1 MSVTT
6 VTQRA
11 PRADKAARELS
22 ALSTGQ
28 QTRPLWMDKCGCHAV
43 VSNSRTRTACFR
55 EIFVNKKRYFDLFET
70 ISKLGIFQLPR
81 LPFKTKSTVNE

>member
-6 VTQRA
+6 VTQRL
-11 PRADKAARELS
+11 PRADKAVRELS

-28 QTRPLWMDKCGCHAV
+28 QTRPLWMDKCGCDAV

-55 EIFVNKKRYFDLFET
+55 EICVRKERYFDLFET
-70 ISKLGIFQLPR
+70 ISKLGIIILTAAFA
-81 LPFKTKSTVNE
+81 FKNEVDGE